1 MGYRWKNFAL
11 SVEFG
16 LSQHGKIWCDPE
28 EENYS
33 HLILMMKDENYEDTS
48 RDISRDAEM
57 SQYASKKQETNSDQ
71 NVPISKNSKY
81 SVEQQFKKNV

>member
-1 MGYRWKNFAL
+1 MEK
-11 SVEFG
+11 FG
-16 LSQHGKIWCDPE
+16 A
-28 EENYS
+28 
-33 HLILMMKDENYEDTS
+33 ILMKRIILISYLWWRMK
-48 RDISRDAEM
+48 IKM